1 MRAKN
6 LAPLAAVLLAV
17 FVTVCPARAQVND
30 VTPADIQ
37 RLQDG
42 IYDASQD
49 VSAARSRDAAL
60 ASRLQGELDDLR
72 DEVVYLKVK
81 LRKKEP
87 VARGEYSDLR
97 DRIDSVRSRTRPAP
111 PPPPPPPPPVASAP
125 SRAADVAFTDVRV
138 GTEFQARLQS
148 SLSSET
154 AKVEDRVDATTVN
167 DIRDGDRIAVPA
179 GSILR
184 GIVKSVNKAGRLDRR
199 GNLTLTFDRLTIGD
213 RTYDIRA
220 TLVEAVRAD
229 EKSDVA
235 KVGVG
240 AGVGAIVGAIL
251 GGGKGAL
258 AGVLIGGGGTIAATE
273 GNDVNL
279 PAGTVLKVRLDSAL
293 NLPRD

>member
-1 MRAKN
+1 MHTHTIGT
-6 LAPLAAVLLAV
+6 AVLLALALV
-17 FVTVCPARAQVND
+17 VGVAGPVRAQVND

-49 VSAARSRDAAL
+49 VSAARSRDGAL
-60 ASRLQGELDDLR
+60 AGRLQMELDDLR
-72 DEVVYLKVK
+72 DEIVYLKVK
-81 LRKKEP
+81 LRKNER
-87 VARGEYSDLR
+87 VARSDYSDVR
-97 DRIDSVRSRTRPAP
+97 DRIDSVRTRSHPAP
-111 PPPPPPPPPVASAP
+111 PPPPQPVQP
-125 SRAADVAFTDVRV
+125 QVAFSDVRV

-154 AKVEDRVDATTVN
+154 AKVEDRVDATTID
-167 DIRDGDRIAVPA
+167 DIRDGDRIVVPA

-199 GNLTLTFDRLTIGD
+199 GNLTLTFDRLTIGN

-220 TLVEAVRAD
+220 TLTEAVKAD
-229 EKSDVA
+229 EKSDVG
-235 KVGVG
+235 KIGVG

-258 AGVLIGGGGTIAATE
+258 ASVLIGGGGTIAATE
-273 GNDVNL
+273 GNDVQL

-293 NLPRD
+293 NLPKE